1 MSVHNSEKVYA
12 GLFHHFHQLW
22 TVQLCNTLNQ
32 GVMPE
37 GYFALVESHALGVVP
52 DVLTL
57 HRRDRSDSDSGSPLA
72 TSGIAILDAPPQAAI
87 ISEEEEEAIY
97 VEKANRIKVH
107 RSGGD
112 LVSVI
117 ELVSPGNKS
126 SKAAV
131 TDFVEKSQQLIQSGV
146 HLFVIDLFPP
156 TRRDPQGLHPLIWD
170 YFREEPF
177 ELPRDKQL
185 CIMSYYAALMK
196 KAYVEPLAIGGPL
209 PKMPLFLSQTH
220 YVYLPLE
227 ETYAAAFT
235 ACPSVV
241 KEAVG

>member
-1 MSVHNSEKVYA
+1 MSVHNWQKVYA
-12 GLFHHFHQLW
+12 GLFHHFHQSW
-22 TVQLCNTLNQ
+22 TMRICDALNQ
-32 GVMPE
+32 GIMPK
-37 GYFALVESHALGVVP
+37 GYYALVESHALGVVP

-57 HRRDRSDSDSGSPLA
+57 NRRESDDVDSGPPMA
-72 TSGIAILDAPPQAAI
+72 KGGIAILDAPPQAAI
-87 ISEEEEEAIY
+87 ISEVEEEAIY
-97 VEKANRIKVH
+97 VEKANRIKIH

-126 SKAAV
+126 SKASI
-131 TDFVEKSQQLIQSGV
+131 TSFVEKSQQLIQSGV

-156 TRRDPQGLHPLIWD
+156 TRRDPHGLHPLIWD

-177 ELPRDKQL
+177 DLPRDKPL
-185 CIMSYYAALMK
+185 CVMSYFAALMK
-196 KAYVEPLAIGGPL
+196 KAYVEPLAIGGAL

-220 YVYLPLE
+220 YVHLPLE
-227 ETYAAAFT
+227 ETYAAAFA

-241 KEAVG
+241 KEGVS